1 MYGRFF
7 VRVLLGLL
15 VIAAVIGIGAYAY
28 QMGLSQG
35 AAQGASEGTAPILTG
50 PHFYG
55 RPIHPMGGFGCF
67 GLLIPL
73 FFLLLIFGGLRA
85 MFWHGPWGHG
95 RWHVGHPG
103 HPGHPGW
110 EKGVP
115 PMFEEWHK
123 RAHEPKPDA
132 SNEAKPA

>member
-7 VRVLLGLL
+7 LRVLLGLL

-28 QMGLSQG
+28 QMGLIQG
-35 AAQGASEGTAPILTG
+35 AAQGTSTGTAPIG
-50 PHFYG
+50 PGMVFYG
-55 RPIHPMGGFGCF
+55 RPFHPFWGFGCF

-85 MFWHGPWGHG
+85 MFWRGHWGHEHG
-95 RWHVGHPG
+95 HWHAGP
-103 HPGHPGW
+103 PGHPGW
-110 EKGVP
+110 ERGVP

-123 RAHEPKPDA
+123 HAHEPKPDA
-132 SNEAKPA
+132 PNEAKPS